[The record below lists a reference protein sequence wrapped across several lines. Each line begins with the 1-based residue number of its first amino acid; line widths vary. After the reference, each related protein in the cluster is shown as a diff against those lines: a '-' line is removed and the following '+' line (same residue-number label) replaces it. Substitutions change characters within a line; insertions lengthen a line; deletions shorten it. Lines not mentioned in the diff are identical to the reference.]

1 MKFLKLK
8 KELSSKKIIILGFS
22 EEGIDTFIFLRKLF
36 PDKVIGVG
44 DKLENLK
51 LKSRIS
57 NRIKKDRNIVWHLG
71 KNYLKSINK
80 YDLIIKS
87 PGIPF
92 VAPEIRNA
100 FKQGKI
106 TSQTEIFLKYCP
118 GTVIGITGTKGKG
131 TTSSLIYRI
140 LKKEKK
146 RVFLVGNIGNPSLAF
161 LIKAKPKDIF
171 IYEMSSHQLLGLK
184 QSPNIAVF
192 LNIFP
197 AHLDYYKNFK
207 EYFSAKKPIFLY
219 QKKNNILIYNKDDKL
234 VKNATKVVRS
244 KKISFSMQD
253 KNSDC
258 YLSEKYIFY
267 KGKKIME
274 ISDFQLAGKFNLTN
288 LMPGIIIGDIFN
300 ISRDNLINAVKSFK
314 GLPYRLEFVGKYRGI
329 EFYNDSLATVPE
341 ASASSIEAF
350 GDRVKTLI
358 AGGFD
363 SGLHYEAL
371 AKKISKNSIEN
382 LILFPPIGKNIASL
396 VKKYSINRKNGK
408 KIQYF
413 HVDNM
418 KEAILLSFKH
428 TSKEGICLLSPGAPS
443 FGVFRD
449 YKERGDLFKK
459 YVRIYAR

>member
-1 MKFLKLK
+1 
-8 KELSSKKIIILGFS
+8 
-22 EEGIDTFIFLRKLF
+22 
-36 PDKVIGVG
+36 
-44 DKLENLK
+44 
-51 LKSRIS
+51 
-57 NRIKKDRNIVWHLG
+57 
-71 KNYLKSINK
+71 
-80 YDLIIKS
+80 
-87 PGIPF
+87 
-92 VAPEIRNA
+92 
-100 FKQGKI
+100 
-106 TSQTEIFLKYCP
+106 
-118 GTVIGITGTKGKG
+118 
-131 TTSSLIYRI
+131 
-140 LKKEKK
+140 
-146 RVFLVGNIGNPSLAF
+146 
-161 LIKAKPKDIF
+161 
-171 IYEMSSHQLLGLK
+171 
-184 QSPNIAVF
+184 
-192 LNIFP
+192 
-197 AHLDYYKNFK
+197 
-207 EYFSAKKPIFLY
+207 
-219 QKKNNILIYNKDDKL
+219 
-234 VKNATKVVRS
+234 
-244 KKISFSMQD
+244 
-253 KNSDC
+253 
-258 YLSEKYIFY
+258 
-267 KGKKIME
+267 ME